1 MNRYVNKPN
10 CLKVKETKKF
20 LNKLAIIKRKSTN
33 AKIIGITGSAG
44 KTSTKNLIGDLLKN
58 YGKTYYSPRSY
69 NNDLGVPL
77 SLSNL
82 ETFHEYGVFEIG
94 MNKKGK

>member
-1 MNRYVNKPN
+1 MNRYINKPN

-20 LNKLAIIKRKSTN
+20 LNSSQLSRKSTN

-44 KTSTKNLIGDLLKN
+44 KTSTKFIGDLLKN

-77 SLSNL
+77 ALA
-82 ETFHEYGVFEIG
+82 I
-94 MNKKGK
+94 

>member
-1 MNRYVNKPN
+1 MKFIYQSGFKKGASFCVVNRYINKPN

-44 KTSTKNLIGDLLKN
+44 KHQQKI
-58 YGKTYYSPRSY
+58 
-69 NNDLGVPL
+69 
-77 SLSNL
+77 
-82 ETFHEYGVFEIG
+82 
-94 MNKKGK
+94 